1 MGLEGCYEL
10 LQMCREEKG
19 YSWQKVVVERWGVKS
34 KWMFRYSDIW
44 GWCVRCHITSSLFG
58 VFISGQNWLV
68 ETVPAPSTET
78 SWWFLLP
85 WFLVGLYNRKIFMYL
100 YFKKFTFQSFQIR
113 QSFLDFSELRYSSGM
128 RLYLYVQ
135 FRMTKVMGLVFVIS
149 FLLVFI
155 SPELIWAENLISP
168 LALGLQWLL
177 GTIAEQRV
185 IPLGSNSWPRK

>member
-1 MGLEGCYEL
+1 
-10 LQMCREEKG
+10 
-19 YSWQKVVVERWGVKS
+19 
-34 KWMFRYSDIW
+34 
-44 GWCVRCHITSSLFG
+44 
-58 VFISGQNWLV
+58 
-68 ETVPAPSTET
+68 
-78 SWWFLLP
+78 
-85 WFLVGLYNRKIFMYL
+85 MYL

-168 LALGLQWLL
+168 LALGLQ
-177 GTIAEQRV
+177 
-185 IPLGSNSWPRK
+185 